1 LIWQGQ
7 EEEDG
12 GNMNTRATARAPKA
26 ARRRMGRGEYAR
38 YHHGGEG
45 GKEEAHIEPA
55 ILYQPLGEA
64 SSVDGFGEEWRR
76 IFIEEGSSR
85 CVQYGGHWKGRRCV
99 GIPHHG
105 GTPKCFEK
113 AAEGAAGGAAG
124 GTIIPGFGTAEGAV
138 GGALGGCLIGIAEEH
153 L

>member
-1 LIWQGQ
+1 MITTCMLGRAFRAQ
-7 EEEDG
+7 EE
-12 GNMNTRATARAPKA
+12 
-26 ARRRMGRGEYAR
+26 GEYEYAS
-38 YHHGGEG
+38 YTQGAES
-45 GKEEAHIEPA
+45 GKEEAHVEPA
-55 ILYQPLGEA
+55 VLYQPLGEA
-64 SSVDGFGEEWRR
+64 TDADGLDEEWRR
-76 IFIEEGSSR
+76 IFIEYGSR
-85 CVQYGGHWKGRRCV
+85 CEQYGGHWKGHKCV

-138 GGALGGCLIGIAEEH
+138 GGALGGCLVGIAEEH